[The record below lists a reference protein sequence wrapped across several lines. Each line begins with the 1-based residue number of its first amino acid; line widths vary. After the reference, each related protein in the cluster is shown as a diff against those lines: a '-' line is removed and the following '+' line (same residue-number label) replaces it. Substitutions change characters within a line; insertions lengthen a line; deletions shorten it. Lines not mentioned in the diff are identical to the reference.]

1 MQGYI
6 DLSYSVVKIKIGGAQ
21 LAEDLRRIESVLKV
35 LKSGDQLAVD
45 ANGRFDL
52 ETAIA
57 YAHALEPY
65 QLRWYEEAGDP
76 LDYELQAELAGHYQ
90 GPMAT
95 GENLFSVQDARN
107 LIRYAGMRSDRDVL
121 QFDCALSYGLVEYL
135 RILDM
140 LKEHGWSPA
149 QCIPHGGHQMSL
161 HLAAGLGL
169 GGNESYP
176 GIFQLFGGF
185 ADGIPVQDGYVTLPE
200 IPGVG
205 FEAKAELYNVMKTLV
220 EN

>member
-1 MQGYI
+1 MQGYL
-6 DLSYSVVKIKIGGAQ
+6 DMGYSVVKIKIGGAP
-21 LAEDLRRIESVLKV
+21 LAEDLRRIETVLKI

-57 YAHALEPY
+57 YAHALEAY

-76 LDYELQAELAGHYQ
+76 LDYELQAKLAGHYQ

-121 QFDCALSYGLVEYL
+121 QFDCALGYGLVEYL

-140 LKEHGWSPA
+140 LKEYGWSTSR
-149 QCIPHGGHQMSL
+149 CIPHGGHQLSL
-161 HLAAGLGL
+161 HIAAGLGL

-185 ADGIPVQDGYVTLPE
+185 ADDTPIESSYVTLSQAPC
-200 IPGVG
+200 IGVSTKKG
-205 FEAKAELYNVMKTLV
+205 LFPLLKTRSPY
-220 EN
+220 